1 MLEKVEE
8 ISPVTRKLTIN
19 IPADVIKS
27 EFDTVYNNLRATT
40 NIPGFRPGKVPQA
53 FLIKRFGKN
62 VEAQVLE
69 KIIPEF
75 YMKAVKEAKLE
86 PVNYPDINEQPE
98 LKPGEPLLFTVTIEI
113 KPEPGDLN
121 YEGIVLKE
129 KTHSVEDDEV
139 EKSIKFLQESKAL
152 YSVTEDELKE
162 GDMAIVDSE
171 AYIGDLLKEELTYKE
186 FPFVLG
192 SDSMP
197 KEFSDALVGR
207 KKGESVEVTLK
218 FEDDNPN
225 KTVAGKE
232 ILCKV
237 SITGTKKKNIPPLDD
252 EFAKEAG
259 SDNMDELRKN
269 VRDTISERKEDQ
281 ANLEYKKQILDELIK
296 RHDFD
301 VPASMVQGEIESLI
315 DHEKQNAMKKGEKV
329 RPDDELAKEFGEKA
343 RDNMKS
349 VILLEAIGKKE
360 KIEVSDDDIKKA
372 IGEIAA
378 RNNLKPEEVTKL
390 YAVREGS
397 MDALKS
403 RLFADKV
410 LEFILEKTTIQK
422 ESGV

>member
-1 MLEKVEE
+1 MLEKIEE
-8 ISPVTRKLTIN
+8 ISPVARRITI
-19 IPADVIKS
+19 IVPADVIKT
-27 EFDTVYNNLRATT
+27 ETDTLYNNIRATT

-53 FLIKRFGKN
+53 ILTKRFGKN

-69 KIIPEF
+69 KIVPEF
-75 YMKAVKEAKLE
+75 YMKAIKETELE
-86 PVNYPDINEQPE
+86 PVSYPDINEKLE
-98 LKPGEPLLFTVTIEI
+98 LKPGEPLSFTVTIEI
-113 KPEPGDLN
+113 KPELGDLN

-171 AYIGDLLKEELTYKE
+171 AYINDELKEELTYKE

-197 KEFSDALVGR
+197 KEFSDALTGK

-237 SITGTKKKNIPPLDD
+237 SITETKKKNIPPLDD

-259 SDNMDELRKN
+259 CDNMDELRKN
-269 VRDTISERKEDQ
+269 VREKLSEKKEDRT
-281 ANLEYKKQILDELIK
+281 NLEYKKNILDELIK
-296 RHDFD
+296 RHEFD
-301 VPASMVQGEIESLI
+301 LPASMVQGEIESLI
-315 DHEKQNAMKKGEKV
+315 DQEKQNAIKKGEKAG
-329 RPDDELAKEFGEKA
+329 PDDELAKEFEAKA
-343 RDNMKS
+343 KENVKS
-349 VILLEAIGKKE
+349 VILLQAIGKKE
-360 KIEVSDDDIKKA
+360 KIEVSDEDIKKA

-397 MDALKS
+397 LDALKS

-410 LEFILEKTTIQK
+410 LEFILEKSTIQ
-422 ESGV
+422 

>member
-8 ISPVTRKLTIN
+8 ISPVARRLTIN
-19 IPADVIKS
+19 VPADVIKA
-27 EFDTVYNNLRATT
+27 ETDTLYNNIRATT

-53 FLIKRFGKN
+53 ILAKRFGKS
-62 VEAQVLE
+62 VEGQVIE
-69 KIIPEF
+69 KVVPEF

-86 PVNYPDINEQPE
+86 PVSYPDIDEKLE
-98 LKPGEPLLFTVTIEI
+98 LKPDQPLSFTVTIEI
-113 KPEPGDLN
+113 RPELVDLN

-129 KTHSVEDDEV
+129 KTWSVEDDEV

-197 KEFSDALVGR
+197 KEFSDALTGK

-225 KTVAGKE
+225 KTIAGKE

-237 SITGTKKKNIPPLDD
+237 SVTETKKKNIPPLDD

-259 SDNMDELRKN
+259 CDNMDELRKN
-269 VRDTISERKEDQ
+269 VREKISEKKEDGI
-281 ANLEYKKQILDELIK
+281 NLEYKKNILDELIK

-301 VPASMVQGEIESLI
+301 VPASMIKGEIESLI
-315 DHEKQNAMKKGEKV
+315 DQEKQNAMRKGEKV
-329 RPDDELAKEFGEKA
+329 RPDDELIKEFEAKAKENVD
-343 RDNMKS
+343 RKS
-349 VILLEAIGKKE
+349 V
-360 KIEVSDDDIKKA
+360 V
-372 IGEIAA
+372 
-378 RNNLKPEEVTKL
+378 
-390 YAVREGS
+390 
-397 MDALKS
+397 
-403 RLFADKV
+403 
-410 LEFILEKTTIQK
+410 
-422 ESGV
+422 